1 MYKIGEFS
9 LLNKVTIKTL
19 RYYDDID
26 LFKPKVVD
34 KFTGY
39 RYYDDSQQEEFDKIM
54 KYKNLG
60 FSLEDIIKL
69 KDNIDEEIIRNKLL
83 ELKAINSDNDKK
95 MEILKNMIGGNNMIN
110 IEFKKYNENYKLGK
124 RVTLKTREN
133 LEKELKSIGDE
144 LDKLNINKGKEVL
157 CNFEMGYEKENI
169 DAFIGYEVS
178 LEEVPEEIQD
188 KYYFEKDELELMHL
202 SKSEKYLV
210 GTSNIKDI
218 DTLYSKIVKYAHD
231 NKIQIRSW
239 FTEVYNKDIVEIYTE
254 AYDLE
259 EVNEDYVYMLGKF
272 NSKEEYNER
281 DERLVGTYKI
291 KDILYDSKYM
301 FNENKQKSSLD
312 TKYKELELNRDGTT
326 NYENITWN
334 NKELIIKHDSIIIP
348 MPIYVIRR
356 DDNYYLQV
364 LMNETLEYYKSAR
377 PMSYIYEKIVK

>member
-19 RYYDDID
+19 RYYDEIG
-26 LFKPKVVD
+26 LFKPKLVD

-39 RYYDDSQQEEFDKIM
+39 RYYDNSQQEEFDKIV

-69 KDNIDEEIIRNKLL
+69 KDNVDEKIIRNKLI
-83 ELKAINSDNDKK
+83 ELREINKENDKK
-95 MEILKNMIGGNNMIN
+95 MEILKNMIWGDNMIN

-124 RVTLKTREN
+124 RVTLKTRNDFER
-133 LEKELKSIGDE
+133 ELKKISEE
-144 LDKLNINKGKEVL
+144 LDKLNINKGRKVL
-157 CNFEMGYEKENI
+157 CNFEMGYENENI
-169 DAFIGYEVS
+169 DAFIGYEVA
-178 LEEVPEEIQD
+178 LNDVPKEIQN
-188 KYYFEKDELELMHL
+188 KYYFEEGELELMSI
-202 SKSEKYLV
+202 SKCEKCLV
-210 GTSNIKDI
+210 GISNIKDI
-218 DTLYSKIVKYAHD
+218 DNLYSKMVEYAHN

-239 FTEVYNKDIVEIYTE
+239 FTEIYDGNNVEVYTE

-259 EVNEDYVYMLGKF
+259 EVNTDYLYMLGKF

-291 KDILYDSKYM
+291 KDILYDDKYM
-301 FNENKQKSSLD
+301 FNEHKQKSSLD
-312 TKYKELELNRDGTT
+312 TKYKELKLNIDGTT
-326 NYENITWN
+326 NFENITWN
-334 NKELIIKHDSIIIP
+334 NKNLMIKYDGIIIP
-348 MPIYVIRR
+348 MPIYVIRKK
-356 DDNYYLQV
+356 DNYYLQV

>member
-19 RYYDDID
+19 RYYDEIG

-39 RYYDDSQQEEFDKIM
+39 RYYDDSQQEEFDKII

-60 FSLEDIIKL
+60 FSLEDILKL
-69 KDNIDEEIIRNKLL
+69 KDNIDEEIIKNKLL

-95 MEILKNMIGGNNMIN
+95 MEILKNMIGGDIMIN

-124 RVTLKTREN
+124 RVTLKTREDFEKK
-133 LEKELKSIGDE
+133 LESIGTE
-144 LDKLNINKGKEVL
+144 LDKLNINKGREVL
-157 CNFEMGYEKENI
+157 CNFEMGYEQENI

-188 KYYFEKDELELMHL
+188 KYYFEKDELELMSI
-202 SKSEKYLV
+202 SKCEKCLV

-259 EVNEDYVYMLGKF
+259 EVNEDYLYMLGKF

-281 DERLVGTYKI
+281 DKRLVGTYKI
-291 KDILYDSKYM
+291 KDILYDDKYM

-312 TKYKELELNRDGTT
+312 TKYKELELNSDGTT
-326 NYENITWN
+326 NFENITWN

-356 DDNYYLQV
+356 DDNYYLQI

>member
-19 RYYDDID
+19 RYYDEID

-69 KDNIDEEIIRNKLL
+69 KHNIDEEIIKNKLL

-239 FTEVYNKDIVEIYTE
+239 FTEIYNKDTVEIYTE

-312 TKYKELELNRDGTT
+312 TKYKELELNSDGTT

-364 LMNETLEYYKSAR
+364 LMSETLEYYKSAR
-377 PMSYIYEKIVK
+377 GMSYIYEKIVK

>member
-1 MYKIGEFS
+1 M
-9 LLNKVTIKTL
+9 
-19 RYYDDID
+19 
-26 LFKPKVVD
+26 
-34 KFTGY
+34 
-39 RYYDDSQQEEFDKIM
+39 
-54 KYKNLG
+54 
-60 FSLEDIIKL
+60 
-69 KDNIDEEIIRNKLL
+69 NI
-83 ELKAINSDNDKK
+83 
-95 MEILKNMIGGNNMIN
+95 
-110 IEFKKYNENYKLGK
+110 
-124 RVTLKTREN
+124 
-133 LEKELKSIGDE
+133 
-144 LDKLNINKGKEVL
+144 
-157 CNFEMGYEKENI
+157 
-169 DAFIGYEVS
+169 
-178 LEEVPEEIQD
+178 
-188 KYYFEKDELELMHL
+188 
-202 SKSEKYLV
+202 SKCEKYLV

-218 DTLYSKIVKYAHD
+218 DSLYSKMVKYAHD

-239 FTEVYNKDIVEIYTE
+239 FTEIHNEDIVEIYTE

-312 TKYKELELNRDGTT
+312 TKYKYLELNSDGTT
-326 NYENITWN
+326 NFENITWN